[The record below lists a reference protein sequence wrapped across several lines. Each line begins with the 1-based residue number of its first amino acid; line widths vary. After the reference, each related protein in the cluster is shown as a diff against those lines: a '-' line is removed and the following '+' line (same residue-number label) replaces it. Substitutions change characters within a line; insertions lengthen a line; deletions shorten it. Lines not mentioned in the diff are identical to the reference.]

1 MVNKYMM
8 LDRLVQD
15 ARYYVGDM
23 AVSEKHLYY
32 GNVDD
37 HTVAIR
43 KLFNSFTGKP
53 GDEKPEWFTKN
64 QMLELFTKMVQKQMM
79 VEAFNKMNKVVGTLK
94 DMEKWD
100 EVMKAYK
107 KSWKFFYEHSA
118 EDAMNILLTEK
129 DEEI

>member
-1 MVNKYMM
+1 MENKYMM

-79 VEAFNKMNKVVGTLK
+79 VEAFNKMNEVVKKLK

-107 KSWKFFYEHSA
+107 KSWKFFYENSA
-118 EDAMNILLTEK
+118 EEAMNILLTEK